1 MTNSKMEIPLRKAPE
16 ILFDQ
21 QLWQIFISYFETP
34 EIAYERIGEIPYL
47 TGYHRESD
55 PIFSKNYMDRW
66 QEIEEA
72 AAVGREL
79 LRGLQSKF
87 VKEELLATGIRRGFW
102 RETRVPIPPS
112 EWLRLWPNFANNW
125 AMGTVGRYDEIQ
137 VSWCDNPNANKAELQ
152 ERLELFL
159 SKRKREGQSRKKILI
174 DEAAEFF
181 GGHLPDRIFAAA
193 YKKIF
198 NRTRGRPRL
207 GK

>member
-1 MTNSKMEIPLRKAPE
+1 MMEIPLRKVPE
-16 ILFDQ
+16 MFFDQ

-34 EIAYERIGEIPYL
+34 EIAYERIGQIPYP

-55 PIFSKNYMDRW
+55 PVFSKNYKDRW

-72 AAVGREL
+72 VKVGQEL
-79 LRGLQSKF
+79 LRGLDSKF
-87 VKEELLATGIRRGFW
+87 LKQELLATGIRRGLW
-102 RETRVPIPPS
+102 PEIRVPIPPS
-112 EWLRLWPNFANNW
+112 EWLRLWPNFAGNF
-125 AMGTVGRYDEIQ
+125 AVSTEEGYGDVQ
-137 VSWCDNPNANKAELQ
+137 VSWCDDPNANKAELQ

-159 SKRKREGQSRKKILI
+159 SKRQRDGQSRRKILI
-174 DEAAEFF
+174 NEAAEFF

-198 NRTRGRPRL
+198 NRKRGRPRL